1 MQIKLEKTARICP
14 LLCEN
19 SETDIII
26 YYQENSIDNNCSRVY
41 RLIIDYL
48 INHASPNGVHTLMNV
63 RKEKLIF
70 LCINFMLV
78 LSVFILF
85 EPRQANLCLRAF
97 RHDKF

>member
-1 MQIKLEKTARICP
+1 MFYTWTIIVRLEIIHDPLPVLWLIKTKLQIKLEKTARICP

-26 YYQENSIDNNCSRVY
+26 YYQENSTDNNCSRVY

-63 RKEKLIF
+63 RKEKY
-70 LCINFMLV
+70 FM
-78 LSVFILF
+78 
-85 EPRQANLCLRAF
+85 
-97 RHDKF
+97 